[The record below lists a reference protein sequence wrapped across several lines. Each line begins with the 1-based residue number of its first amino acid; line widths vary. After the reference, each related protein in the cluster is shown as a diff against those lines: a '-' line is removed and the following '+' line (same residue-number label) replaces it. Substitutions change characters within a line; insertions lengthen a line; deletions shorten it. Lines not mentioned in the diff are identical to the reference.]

1 MKYLIILLLFSC
13 KSYSVHEA
21 NLVQQ
26 QKTMLQ
32 FDQKS
37 RNEQQKIRDSRKKR
51 VKVYKKRVNHRK
63 LV

>member
-1 MKYLIILLLFSC
+1 MKYLLILLLFSC
-13 KSYSVHEA
+13 STLPVHQY
-21 NLVQQ
+21 NLIQQ

-51 VKVYKKRVNHRK
+51 VKVYKKRVYNK
-63 LV
+63 YI